1 MNAND
6 DHLLDCV
13 HLIED
18 VEDFVRSPTILSKHL
33 FREEDIVAVVH
44 VKDRVF
50 LQRVLIVTRRDEHT
64 EAVFST

>member
-6 DHLLDCV
+6 DHLLDCI

-18 VEDFVRSPTILSKHL
+18 VENLVRSPTSLPKHL
-33 FREEDIVAVVH
+33 FLEEDIVAVVH

-50 LQRVLIVTRRDEHT
+50 L
-64 EAVFST
+64 